1 MWLKET
7 EKVLNLLSKEEKLS
21 DFVFVGGSAISY
33 YIHHRLSE
41 DIDLFCT
48 YNQLKQKTL
57 NNIIEKLRNNKH
69 NIVVL
74 PVEDRTIQMDLDI
87 DGVKTTF
94 FSWSLDLLKTNSK
107 AFKGNIK
114 IADLELL
121 AGMKAYTFG
130 RRLKIRDAYDLYALS
145 QEIGFG
151 NIIEF
156 AKDFFGSLFSERLF
170 INQVQDL
177 SLLQGDKIED
187 YLNPKYKVSKNDMEN
202 YFTAEVEKYILKSLE
217 REMENK

>member
-1 MWLKET
+1 
-7 EKVLNLLSKEEKLS
+7 
-21 DFVFVGGSAISY
+21 
-33 YIHHRLSE
+33 
-41 DIDLFCT
+41 
-48 YNQLKQKTL
+48 
-57 NNIIEKLRNNKH
+57 
-69 NIVVL
+69 
-74 PVEDRTIQMDLDI
+74 
-87 DGVKTTF
+87 
-94 FSWSLDLLKTNSK
+94 
-107 AFKGNIK
+107 
-114 IADLELL
+114 
-121 AGMKAYTFG
+121 MKAYTFG